1 MEFCPKCG
9 AVLVHKKS
17 SNECPRC
24 KYVKKGAT
32 SLATS
37 EKTFEKKEVAIVK
50 DKDKSMDVMPTTY
63 EKCPKCGHD
72 KAYFW
77 SVQTRGS
84 DEAETKFFKCVKC
97 AHTRRDY
104 S

>member
-32 SLATS
+32 NLSTS
-37 EKTFEKKEVAIVK
+37 EKISEKKEVAIVK
-50 DKDKSMDVMPTTY
+50 DKDKSLDVMPTTY
-63 EKCPKCGHD
+63 EKCPKCGCD